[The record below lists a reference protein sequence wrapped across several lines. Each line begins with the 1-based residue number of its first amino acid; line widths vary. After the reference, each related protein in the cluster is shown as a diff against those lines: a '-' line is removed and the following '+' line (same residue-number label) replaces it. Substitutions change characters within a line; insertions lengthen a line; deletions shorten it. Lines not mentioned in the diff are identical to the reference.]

1 MKQLSEQ
8 QQAELDRRYRLTLL
22 VFASQIGTAIV
33 LTAVAWFAAGDTNP
47 QQATALT
54 SVLWIVLLVIAVG
67 AFLLRRVMLSP
78 AVLRDTATLKGVVG
92 VIKNLQFKTIL
103 FSALAEAIAVIG
115 FVISLLSGDK
125 YDMLR
130 AAIVALIIFF
140 ISFPRKKGWETI
152 AAAAAP

>member
-8 QQAELDRRYRLTLL
+8 QQAELESRYRLNLL
-22 VFASQIGTAIV
+22 IFASQIAVTIV
-33 LTAVAWFAAGDTNP
+33 LTAVAWFAAGETNSQEP
-47 QQATALT
+47 RALT
-54 SVLWIVLLVIAVG
+54 NVLWIVLLVIAVG

-78 AVLRDTATLKGVVG
+78 AVLRDTATLKGAVG

-103 FSALAEAIAVIG
+103 FSALAESIAVIG
-115 FVISLLSGDK
+115 FVISLLNGDK

-130 AAIVALIIFF
+130 AAAVALIVFF

-152 AAAAAP
+152 AAAAP